1 MKFENNITQRFKDAV
16 LKVDKNAKVT
26 LFGSHARGEAK
37 PDSDWDF
44 LVLTNQIPSAEFKR
58 VLWDEINELEL
69 EVQQVI
75 STLIY
80 NENQWESW
88 YKITPLYK
96 SISKEGLKL

>member
-1 MKFENNITQRFKDAV
+1 MKLENNITQRVKDTV
-16 LKVDKNAKVT
+16 LKVDKNAQVI

-44 LVLTNQIPSAEFKR
+44 LVLTNQIASAEFKR
-58 VLWDEINELEL
+58 VLWDEITELEL
-69 EVQQVI
+69 EVNQVI

-80 NENQWESW
+80 NEDQWESL

-96 SISKEGLKL
+96 SIRREGLKL